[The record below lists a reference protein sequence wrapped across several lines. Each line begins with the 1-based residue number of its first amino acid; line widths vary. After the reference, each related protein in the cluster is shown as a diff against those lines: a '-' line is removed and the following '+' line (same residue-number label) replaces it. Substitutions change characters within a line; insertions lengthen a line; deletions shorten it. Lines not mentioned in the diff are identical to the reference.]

1 MTDSCVFGGS
11 FKKGIAMA
19 SRLLRASIVLTLL
32 AGSSAPMAA
41 ASIIT
46 HVHAPALIRL
56 DDTRP
61 GGLPGSPRDIAA
73 AREIESNR
81 LVGDSKLHPKRRLR
95 AR

>member
-1 MTDSCVFGGS
+1 MTDSGVFGGS
-11 FKKGIAMA
+11 FKKGIAMV
-19 SRLLRASIVLTLL
+19 SRLSRASIALTLL

-56 DDTRP
+56 DYTRP

-73 AREIESNR
+73 AREIESNG
-81 LVGDSKLHPKRRLR
+81 LVGDSKLHHKRRLR
-95 AR
+95 TR